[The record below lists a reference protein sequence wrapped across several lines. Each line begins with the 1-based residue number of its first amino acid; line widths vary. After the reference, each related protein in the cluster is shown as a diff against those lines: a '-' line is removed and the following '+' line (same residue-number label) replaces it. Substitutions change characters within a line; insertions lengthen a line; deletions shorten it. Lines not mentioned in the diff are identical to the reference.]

1 MVAIVTKNALM
12 YSMGDPTSSTAML
25 KRFVDL
31 SKKLCAHDE
40 TGHRVI
46 TTSAKACIKAKEE
59 NLTTE
64 IFVVF
69 LLVPMLELP
78 CRTTLRLVGQE
89 EGSLKR
95 LRGDR
100 DFPGLI
106 LWKMSIFFIYF
117 VWLNASQC
125 FAL

>member
-31 SKKLCAHDE
+31 FTKKLCAHNE
-40 TGHRVI
+40 IGHRVS
-46 TTSAKACIKAKEE
+46 TASAEARIKANEE

-64 IFVVF
+64 IFDVF

-78 CRTTLRLVGQE
+78 CRTTLRFVGQE

-106 LWKMSIFFIYF
+106 LWKMPIYF
-117 VWLNASQC
+117 SFISC
-125 FAL
+125 D